1 MREVSITFCSN
12 RVRRCDKES
21 LNACPSNSNS
31 SSVIRSPSEAWVLSL
46 GTTCNSTSRR
56 MRRVHSSYSPSNLDK
71 RLVMVP
77 EVDSSPSIW
86 RSIAATRSNRVPFG
100 STDSFSSKRA
110 MRVLTGRLLVSLDVS
125 VKVCGIVWGTT
136 AGLASVLVATV
147 SGLNCVPSV
156 ATTGCNVR
164 LGISFFGAATM
175 VSSGLYSLG
184 SIASSSDATA
194 GMMESSNDFFSSK
207 AAFLLDAT
215 FPFAAADPLE
225 IGVLLFLPLDT
236 CSSMRINSGT
246 PVRRAQSSGVCPS
259 RLTLSTRAFAC

>member
-156 ATTGCNVR
+156 V
-164 LGISFFGAATM
+164 
-175 VSSGLYSLG
+175 G